1 MVKAYPK
8 LNFPSIKLRAQ
19 RSTDGSSISVWSAT
33 RNCYLLLTPEEWVRR
48 HLVEYLTSHFA
59 IPTPQI
65 IEEYP
70 IPLNGQPQRADVV
83 VVNGSTPIILAECK
97 APNVKITRH
106 TLDQAARY
114 NSVIGAKYVILTN
127 GITHLCFEFSEGK
140 YLPLSRFPDSFL

>member
-1 MVKAYPK
+1 MPKAYPK

-19 RSTDGSSISVWSAT
+19 RSADGRSLMVWSAP

-48 HLVEYLTSHFA
+48 HLVEYLTTHFA
-59 IPTPQI
+59 IATPQI

-83 VVNGSTPIILAECK
+83 VVSGSTPIILVECK
-97 APNVKITRH
+97 APDVKITRH

-114 NSVIGAKYVILTN
+114 NSVLGAKYIILTN
-127 GITHLCFEFSEGK
+127 GITHLCFEFSDGK
-140 YLPLSRFPDSFL
+140 YLALKEFPDKFL